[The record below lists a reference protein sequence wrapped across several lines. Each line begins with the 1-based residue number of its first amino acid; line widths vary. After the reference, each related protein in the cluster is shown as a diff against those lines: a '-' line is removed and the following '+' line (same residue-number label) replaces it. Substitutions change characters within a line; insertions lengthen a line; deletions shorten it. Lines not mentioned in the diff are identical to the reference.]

1 MRSIVVTVFLCLV
14 HSIAIAQ
21 SKNAIELKNELLNI
35 KWKKTEKGWQVNEVA
50 IKSGSFWKSIPN
62 PSGEYTI
69 IRAEEKPP
77 VQSTKTF
84 QTITGQDFPEEI
96 YKYQI
101 NLWKERTNEVSLNT
115 AGEAF
120 HFFPDEAHMIAPN
133 KIQFQK
139 KTDWGIVKTTW
150 SLDPKFAEDILIEET
165 IEILKDGFYSFS
177 SPTLVSVPTQ
187 ELEWATVPGYFHGN
201 KLEENLVLG
210 YGYGNGVPSQP
221 IVFSEKTASTL
232 SPIISSTE
240 GFSLAIIANPDLG
253 RDPWANDKNT
263 HADWNLGLSHKNR
276 KSELTPAIYFPVL
289 GEKGSELK
297 AGESI
302 EFGFLFSLS
311 EKDWFETLNHAVY
324 DVFEFKKG
332 LDLRKN
338 KQSLSSR
345 LNDMYAYLTDPVTS
359 LWRVEEFGNRKI
371 GAQAY
376 NGGVVGSDKDAMKN
390 ADYGAMW
397 MLANASG
404 NAILKEN
411 VIPFALNFK
420 LAQQQES
427 EGFFQGAAIGQYYL
441 SKSKIFVEEWGKMV
455 EPIALTYYIM
465 LDIGNI
471 LLFEPE
477 NMELKQRLKLGAD
490 LLMDWQKE
498 DGSWEVAYS
507 REEEEIFKELQDFR
521 PTFYGLLVAYRILKD
536 QKYLDA
542 AIKGADWYL
551 ENGVNKGSFL
561 GVCGDMRYA
570 PDFATGQTAQAF
582 LDLYDITGNKI
593 YQDAAIKAAK
603 IYTTY
608 IYTHPVPSQQIKSV
622 NGKNVQD
629 WEIAQAGLS
638 FEHGGTLGSANIH
651 GPILLASHAGMFI
664 RMFDI
669 TGEKIFA
676 DMARSAAIG
685 RHAFVDEKTS
695 VASYYWINMDNGAG
709 PFPHHAWWQVGWITD
724 YLLAEIELRSNG
736 KIIFPRGFITPKVGP
751 HQSYGFEAGR
761 VFGQNA
767 ILKMIPDAVSISNPS
782 IEYVVSFSEKDGKIW
797 VTLLNQEDEIQIG
810 FLKMDFDAFSNGKLV
825 NKKVLDSNGTEIEKK
840 ELNKDG
846 EISVPSR
853 GLVVVEFEFEK
864 KP

>member
-1 MRSIVVTVFLCLV
+1 MKSLIFAIFFCLV
-14 HSIAIAQ
+14 QTFSFAQ
-21 SKNAIELKNELLNI
+21 SSPAIELKNDHLNI
-35 KWKKTEKGWQVNEVA
+35 KWEKTEKGWEVDEVA
-50 IKSGSFWKSIPN
+50 IKSGSSWKTIPN

-69 IRAEEKPP
+69 LRAEKKPP
-77 VQSTKTF
+77 VESTETF
-84 QTITGQDFPEEI
+84 KTITGQDFPEEI
-96 YKYQI
+96 YKYQV
-101 NLWKERTNEVSLNT
+101 NLWKERTSDVSLNT

-120 HFFPDEAHMIAPN
+120 HFFPEEAQMVSPN
-133 KIQFQK
+133 KILFQK
-139 KTDWGIVKTTW
+139 NTAWGIVKMTW
-150 SLDPKFAEDILIEET
+150 SLDPKFPQDILIEET

-177 SPTLVSVPTQ
+177 SPTLVNVPADQ
-187 ELEWATVPGYFHGN
+187 LEWATVPGYFHGN

-210 YGYGNGVPSQP
+210 YGYGNGVPAQP

-232 SPIISSTE
+232 SPIISSKV

-253 RDPWANDKNT
+253 RDPWADDKNT
-263 HADWNLGLSHKNR
+263 HTDWNLGLSHKNR
-276 KSELTPAIYFPVL
+276 KSELTPTIYFPVL

-297 AGESI
+297 SGESLK
-302 EFGFLFSLS
+302 FGFRFSLS
-311 EKDWFETLNHAVY
+311 EKDWFETLNHVVY

-332 LDLRKN
+332 LELRKN

-345 LNDMYAYLTDPVTS
+345 LNDMYGYLTDPVTS
-359 LWRVEEFGNRKI
+359 LWRVEEFENREI

-404 NAILKEN
+404 SSLLKEK
-411 VIPFALNFK
+411 VTPFALNFK
-420 LAQQQES
+420 LAQQQET

-441 SKSKIFVEEWGKMV
+441 SKSKMFVEEWGKMV

-471 LLFEPE
+471 LLFEPD
-477 NMELKQRLKLGAD
+477 NNELKKRLKLGAD

-498 DGSWEVAYS
+498 DGSWAVAYS

-521 PTFYGLLVAYRILKD
+521 PTFYGLLVAHRILKD

-542 AIKGADWYL
+542 AIIGADWYL
-551 ENGVNKGSFL
+551 ENGVNNGSFL

-570 PDFATGQTAQAF
+570 PDFATGQTAQAY
-582 LDLYDITGNKI
+582 LDLYDITGDEK
-593 YQDAAIKAAK
+593 YQEAAIKAAK

-608 IYTHPVPSQQIKSV
+608 IYTHPIPSQLIKTV
-622 NGKNVQD
+622 NGKQVQD
-629 WEIAQAGLS
+629 WEISQAGLS
-638 FEHGGTLGSANIH
+638 FEHGGTLGSANFH

-669 TGEKIFA
+669 TGEQIFA

-685 RHAFVDEKTS
+685 RHAFVDEKSS
-695 VASYYWINMDNGAG
+695 VASYYWKAMDNGAG
-709 PFPHHAWWQVGWITD
+709 PYPHHAWWQVGWITD

-736 KIIFPRGFITPKVGP
+736 KIIFPRGFVTPKVGP
-751 HQSYGFEAGR
+751 HQSYGFAAGSI
-761 VFGQNA
+761 FGQKA
-767 ILKMIPDAVSISNPS
+767 LLKMVPVAVSISNPS
-782 IEYVVSFSEKDGKIW
+782 IEFIVSSSEAGDKIW
-797 VTLLNQEDEIQIG
+797 VTLINQENEIQSG
-810 FLKMDFDAFSNGKLV
+810 NLKTDFAAFRTGKLMNTKILN
-825 NKKVLDSNGTEIEKK
+825 NKGAEIEKM
-840 ELNKDG
+840 ETNNDW
-846 EISVPSR
+846 EISVPAL

-864 KP
+864 

>member
-1 MRSIVVTVFLCLV
+1 
-14 HSIAIAQ
+14 
-21 SKNAIELKNELLNI
+21 
-35 KWKKTEKGWQVNEVA
+35 
-50 IKSGSFWKSIPN
+50 
-62 PSGEYTI
+62 
-69 IRAEEKPP
+69 
-77 VQSTKTF
+77 
-84 QTITGQDFPEEI
+84 
-96 YKYQI
+96 
-101 NLWKERTNEVSLNT
+101 
-115 AGEAF
+115 
-120 HFFPDEAHMIAPN
+120 
-133 KIQFQK
+133 
-139 KTDWGIVKTTW
+139 
-150 SLDPKFAEDILIEET
+150 
-165 IEILKDGFYSFS
+165 
-177 SPTLVSVPTQ
+177 
-187 ELEWATVPGYFHGN
+187 
-201 KLEENLVLG
+201 
-210 YGYGNGVPSQP
+210 
-221 IVFSEKTASTL
+221 
-232 SPIISSTE
+232 
-240 GFSLAIIANPDLG
+240 
-253 RDPWANDKNT
+253 
-263 HADWNLGLSHKNR
+263 
-276 KSELTPAIYFPVL
+276 
-289 GEKGSELK
+289 
-297 AGESI
+297 
-302 EFGFLFSLS
+302 
-311 EKDWFETLNHAVY
+311 
-324 DVFEFKKG
+324 
-332 LDLRKN
+332 
-338 KQSLSSR
+338 
-345 LNDMYAYLTDPVTS
+345 
-359 LWRVEEFGNRKI
+359 
-371 GAQAY
+371 
-376 NGGVVGSDKDAMKN
+376 
-390 ADYGAMW
+390 
-397 MLANASG
+397 
-404 NAILKEN
+404 
-411 VIPFALNFK
+411 
-420 LAQQQES
+420 
-427 EGFFQGAAIGQYYL
+427 
-441 SKSKIFVEEWGKMV
+441 
-455 EPIALTYYIM
+455 
-465 LDIGNI
+465 
-471 LLFEPE
+471 
-477 NMELKQRLKLGAD
+477 MELKQRLKLGAD